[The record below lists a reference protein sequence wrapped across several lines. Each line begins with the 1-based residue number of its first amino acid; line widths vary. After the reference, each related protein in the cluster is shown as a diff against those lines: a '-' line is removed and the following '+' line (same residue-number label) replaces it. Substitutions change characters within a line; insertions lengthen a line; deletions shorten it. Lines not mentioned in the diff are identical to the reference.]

1 MSIGDYDNKRYCGSV
16 ALQSASP
23 ARTQGAYS
31 QFSIPLSQFSCPF
44 AVSSASQA
52 RSIPLSVAD
61 SANLLGP
68 ETRTLVFCV
77 PGVLTCVS
85 AGTRVSVHSVQ
96 KRLVSATLGRAGMG
110 SGMSAIC
117 IQSVERAA

>member
-23 ARTQGAYS
+23 ARTQGAYA

-61 SANLLGP
+61 SAILSEP
-68 ETRTLVFCV
+68 ETRTLFFCV
-77 PGVLTCVS
+77 FLCTGCADMRVGRDTRQRAQCSKAACQRNTGVCWHGLWHDCDLYS
-85 AGTRVSVHSVQ
+85 
-96 KRLVSATLGRAGMG
+96 
-110 SGMSAIC
+110 
-117 IQSVERAA
+117 ER